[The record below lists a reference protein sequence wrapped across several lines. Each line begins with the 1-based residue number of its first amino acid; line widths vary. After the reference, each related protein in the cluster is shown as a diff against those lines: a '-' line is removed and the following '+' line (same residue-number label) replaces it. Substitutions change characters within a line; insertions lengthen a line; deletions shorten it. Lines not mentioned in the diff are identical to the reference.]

1 MLKIGLTGGIGS
13 GKSTVAEI
21 FTKLGAAVIDADEIA
36 HHLTRTDNE
45 TLTLITA
52 AFGEEYLTS
61 TGELDRKKLAT
72 YVFNDNQA
80 HQKLESIIHPRV
92 RAAMSESLTT
102 LKSPYAVLVIPL
114 LFETEFNDL
123 IDRVLVVDTTKKI
136 QIDRVQKRDNRS
148 MSEIEAIMKH
158 QIDRE
163 SRLERADDVLQNTTT
178 IDSLENAV
186 KVLHEKYLQ
195 LASEN
200 KQD

>member
-123 IDRVLVVDTTKKI
+123 IDRVLVVDTTEKS

-158 QIDRE
+158 QIDRQ